1 MKKMRQM
8 FANSLGE
15 LQDVRKLSVMA
26 MMLALAV
33 VLGFYA
39 TVQVGD
45 FLKIGF
51 AFIPNELTGMLFGP
65 AAGGLLAALA
75 DIAKYLVKPVGAFF
89 PGFTVSALLGGVIYG
104 VVLYKRPLSLKRVIV
119 ANTLVTVF
127 VNLLLNTYWL
137 TVLYGSAFG
146 ALLPARILK
155 EAILLPIDILLYYAI
170 ARVLGRARAFH
181 GLQGAAK

>member
-1 MKKMRQM
+1 MKKMRQL
-8 FANSLGE
+8 FADSLGE

-75 DIAKYLVKPVGAFF
+75 DIVKYLVKPVGAFF

-104 VVLYKRPLSLKRVIV
+104 AVLYKRPLSLKRVIV
-119 ANTLVTVF
+119 ANALVTVF

-137 TVLYGSAFG
+137 TVLYCNAFG
-146 ALLPARILK
+146 ALLPARMLK
-155 EAILLPIDILLYYAI
+155 EAILLPIDILLYYTI
-170 ARVLGRARAFH
+170 ARVLGRARVFH
-181 GLQGAAK
+181 SLQGAAK